1 MKRFQQTINF
11 VELAGKCPELS
22 NELMSDDEEILIL
35 GAHGAESFRRFQAK
49 AVLGMPSALL
59 AKLSIFFYC

>member
-1 MKRFQQTINF
+1 MTNLLELVGKR
-11 VELAGKCPELS
+11 PEMS

-35 GAHGAESFRRFQAK
+35 GAHGTESFRRFQAK

-59 AKLSIFFYC
+59 A